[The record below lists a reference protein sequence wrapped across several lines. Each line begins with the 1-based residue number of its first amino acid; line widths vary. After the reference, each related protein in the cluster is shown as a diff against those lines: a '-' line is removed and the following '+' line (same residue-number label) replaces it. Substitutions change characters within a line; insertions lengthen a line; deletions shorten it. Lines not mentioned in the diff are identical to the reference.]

1 MGFQRQLCEFEKLLS
16 LKKSYQSPNRVDKLT
31 AAKLVHGPLGNNGTK
46 FSANKDQSIL
56 KSLSAIKGPAAN
68 LSSMQYV
75 DPGQTIGANFF
86 DREMPQQTND
96 YARVAFLDRSN
107 ALGFSEDKLGRLAEI
122 NKT

>member
-1 MGFQRQLCEFEKLLS
+1 
-16 LKKSYQSPNRVDKLT
+16 
-31 AAKLVHGPLGNNGTK
+31 
-46 FSANKDQSIL
+46 
-56 KSLSAIKGPAAN
+56 
-68 LSSMQYV
+68 MQYV

>member
-16 LKKSYQSPNRVDKLT
+16 LKKSYQSPNRVDKVT
-31 AAKLVHGPLGNNGTK
+31 AKLIQGTLGNNGTK
-46 FSANKDQSIL
+46 ISANNEQSIL

-68 LSSMQYV
+68 MSSMQYV

>member
-1 MGFQRQLCEFEKLLS
+1 M
-16 LKKSYQSPNRVDKLT
+16 T
-31 AAKLVHGPLGNNGTK
+31 AKLVQGTFSNNGTK
-46 FSANKDQSIL
+46 ISADQSIL